1 MSGKL
6 ERAMRFGLTTST
18 LANVTRAVMRGATM
32 RIVRKPELAR
42 KVGLHPGHLAKLE
55 RDGKFPKRVKLG
67 ANSVGWVEEE
77 IDAWLAER
85 AAERA
90 ADQPASPREANRSG
104 LREHTTSSDQ

>member
-1 MSGKL
+1 MLG
-6 ERAMRFGLTTST
+6 
-18 LANVTRAVMRGATM
+18 ANM

-55 RDGKFPKRVKLG
+55 RDGKFPKRVRLG

-90 ADQPASPREANRSG
+90 VDQVTSPGEANSSG
-104 LREHTTSSDQ
+104 LSSRKWATSSDR